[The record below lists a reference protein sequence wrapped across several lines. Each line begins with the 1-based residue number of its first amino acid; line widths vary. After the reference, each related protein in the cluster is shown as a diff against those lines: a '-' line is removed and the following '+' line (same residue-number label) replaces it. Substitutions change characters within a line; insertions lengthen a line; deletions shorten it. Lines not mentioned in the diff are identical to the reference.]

1 MSKPWS
7 EHSEDEQKEI
17 LDRLADI
24 YAEYKN
30 PAWLKPPTITTQ
42 IVNVLN
48 AKQQQID
55 EHIEVKGSAPPEDA
69 KICA

>member
-48 AKQQQID
+48 AKQQ
-55 EHIEVKGSAPPEDA
+55 
-69 KICA
+69 